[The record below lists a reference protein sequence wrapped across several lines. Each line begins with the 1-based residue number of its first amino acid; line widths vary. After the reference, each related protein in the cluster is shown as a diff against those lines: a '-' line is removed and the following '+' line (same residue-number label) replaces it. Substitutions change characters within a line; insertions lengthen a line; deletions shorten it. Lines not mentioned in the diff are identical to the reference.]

1 MPELPEVETIA
12 RTLAPCLEGRAV
24 AGITVLNKGTWQGGL
39 APGAVCAEGPRP
51 VTGTGR
57 RGKVLLV
64 RLAPPAA
71 PDGVTARPAA
81 AVFSPS
87 CTAAAFSS
95 SPATSSCTV

>member
-57 RGKVLLV
+57 RGKVCLLY
-64 RLAPPAA
+64 
-71 PDGVTARPAA
+71 
-81 AVFSPS
+81 
-87 CTAAAFSS
+87 
-95 SPATSSCTV
+95 TSRCV